1 MAGKAST
8 KIRWGAAAALLLAG
22 WAPGT
27 VPAAQ
32 APGPEVPAGRP
43 EAAPGKLWPAVERL
57 LELSGLR
64 DQLRAAPELVARDAE
79 AQAGPLPPERRR
91 ALAEALRQAYDP
103 RRLEEDVRAALARS
117 LAGEEARLERAL
129 ALMASPVA
137 RRMAELEEAAA
148 RPEAQAEM
156 GRFLAGLAA
165 APPPRERRELVRRV
179 MAAQQAV
186 EALLDLQEAT
196 FRGMVA
202 AFNPALPPE
211 RRLEG
216 AELAEALRE
225 MRRRS
230 RPQVERFL
238 EGSLLYTYR
247 EASDAELERYARLL
261 ERPEARWATRIL
273 LAALEEAMGEA
284 ARRAGQAM
292 RRLREADG
300 PF

>member
-1 MAGKAST
+1 MAGRGSL
-8 KIRWGAAAALLLAG
+8 IRRWGGAAALLVAG
-22 WAPGT
+22 GALGAVSAP
-27 VPAAQ
+27 Q
-32 APGPEVPAGRP
+32 APETPAGRP
-43 EAAPGKLWPAVERL
+43 EVAPRLWPAVERL

-64 DQLRAAPELVARDAE
+64 DQLRAAPELVAQEAE
-79 AQAGPLPPERRR
+79 ARAGPVPPERRR
-91 ALAEALRQAYDP
+91 ALAAALRQAYDP
-103 RRLEEDVRAALARS
+103 TRLEADVRAALARS

-148 RPEAQAEM
+148 RPESQAELE
-156 GRFLAGLAA
+156 RFLAGLSS
-165 APPPRERRELVRRV
+165 APPPPGRRQLVRRV
-179 MAAQQAV
+179 MTAQQAV

-216 AELAEALRE
+216 EALAETLRE
-225 MRRRS
+225 MRRRA

-261 ERPEARWATRIL
+261 ERPEAQWATRIL
-273 LAALEEAMGEA
+273 LQALEEAMGEA

-292 RRLREADG
+292 RRLREAEG